1 MRNRIRQRGFTL
13 LELMVASALGLLVIG
28 VMASLFKTGM
38 NTTFTITQRMETQQ
52 NLRAAIELMTKDIGL
67 AGSGLPSG
75 GLQLSTAG
83 TLSNIACYWSNDTC
97 YVPSGTYPESGTG
110 TPNYMYGIIPGF
122 GTGVENSASIP
133 NASGQTNS
141 RITTIYCDYNFP
153 LSNFSWLITS
163 STQATASIVPA
174 ASFVSTNPT
183 NLLASGGLNTEGDLI
198 LLTVTAANPNPAA
211 GNANGDSYV
220 QTAAVVADTT
230 SIGGTI
236 GTTACTPT
244 SGCAW
249 TVNFNTGDV
258 LNFNQTGGANNL
270 SSVAAAVAAA
280 VAAGQTY
287 NVNVCRLEA
296 VTYFLEVPAAGG
308 TVQTPRLMRQVN
320 AQQPVPV
327 ADNVINLQFTYDVI
341 NSTAGTISANVQ
353 DPIGSGD
360 SPALIQ
366 KVNIW
371 IMGSS
376 LVSEGN
382 KSQSLYLATS
392 VSAGN
397 MSYCNS
403 YSSSTTVCQ

>member
-1 MRNRIRQRGFTL
+1 MRNRIRERGFTL
-13 LELMVASALGLLVIG
+13 LELMVASAIGLLVLA
-28 VMASLFKTGM
+28 VLASLFKTGM
-38 NTTFTITQRMETQQ
+38 DTSFTITQRMETQQ
-52 NLRAAIELMTKDIGL
+52 NLRAAVELMVKDIGL

-75 GLQLSTAG
+75 GLQLTTGG
-83 TLSNIACYWSNDTC
+83 TLSEIGCYWSTDQC
-97 YVPSGTYPESGTG
+97 YVPSGTYPASGAG

-122 GTGVENSASIP
+122 ATGVESSAVIP
-133 NASGQTNS
+133 NAPGQVNS

-153 LSNFSWLITS
+153 LSNFSWLISS
-163 STQATASIVPA
+163 STKATASIVPA
-174 ASFVSTNPT
+174 ANFMATDPT
-183 NLLASGGLNTEGDLI
+183 NLLASGGLNTEGDL
-198 LLTVTAANPNPAA
+198 LLFTVTAANP
-211 GNANGDSYV
+211 GNGSGASGNSAV

-230 SIGGTI
+230 SITGTV
-236 GTTACTPT
+236 GTTACAPAG
-244 SGCAW
+244 GCSW
-249 TVNFNTGDV
+249 TVDFNTGDV
-258 LNFNQTGGANNL
+258 LNFNQAGGGNNL

-287 NVNVCRLEA
+287 NVNVCRLNA

-320 AQQPVPV
+320 AQEAVPV
-327 ADNVINLQFTYDVI
+327 ADNIINLQFTYDVI
-341 NSTAGTISANVQ
+341 NSVTGKVDANQQ

-376 LVSEGN
+376 LVPEG
-382 KSQSLYLATS
+382 KRSQSLYLATS

-397 MSYCNS
+397 MSFCNS

>member
-13 LELMVASALGLLVIG
+13 LELTVATALGLLVLG
-28 VMASLFKTGM
+28 VIASLFKTGM
-38 NTTFTITQRMETQQ
+38 DTTFTITQRIETQQ
-52 NLRAAIELMTKDIGL
+52 NLRAGIELMAKDIGL
-67 AGSGLPSG
+67 AGAGLPSG

-83 TLSNIACYWSNDTC
+83 TLSKIACYYSTDYC
-97 YVPSGTYPESGTG
+97 YVPSGTYPESGSG
-110 TPNYMYGIIPGF
+110 TPNYMYGIIPGYSE
-122 GTGVENSASIP
+122 GVESSAVIP
-133 NASGQTNS
+133 NATGQTNS

-153 LSNFSWLITS
+153 LSNFQWTITS
-163 STQATASIVPA
+163 ATQATAAIVPA

-198 LLTVTAANPNPAA
+198 LFTVTAANPNPAA
-211 GNANGDSYV
+211 GNGNGNSYV

-230 SIGGTI
+230 SISGSA
-236 GTTACTPT
+236 GTTACAPGG
-244 SGCAW
+244 GCSW
-249 TVNFNTGDV
+249 TINFATGDV
-258 LNFNQTGGANNL
+258 LNFNQSGGSNNL
-270 SSVAAAVAAA
+270 SSVSAAVAAA
-280 VAAGQTY
+280 AAAGQTS
-287 NVNVCRLEA
+287 NVSVCRLYA
-296 VTYFLEVPAAGG
+296 VTYFIEVPTAGG

-320 AQQPVPV
+320 AQQAVPV

-341 NSTAGTISANVQ
+341 NSTTGTIDANQ
-353 DPIGSGD
+353 QNPIGVGD

-376 LVSEGN
+376 LVSEGK

-397 MSYCNS
+397 MSFCNS